1 MCEKKSKYMSVFL
14 LIYCHTEEVEE
25 YVFCVTC
32 HLTKQVSHVT
42 HNLHSNCHELD
53 RAVSNRHS
61 LCEIVCDD
69 ANLDVH
75 CEAASANGAMLR
87 ARVARAA
94 LSV

>member
-1 MCEKKSKYMSVFL
+1 MCVL
-14 LIYCHTEEVEE
+14 VIYCHTEEVEE
-25 YVFCVTC
+25 YVFCVAC

-53 RAVSNRHS
+53 WVVSNRHS

-69 ANLDVH
+69 ANIDVH

-94 LSV
+94 LSA

>member
-1 MCEKKSKYMSVFL
+1 MCVFL
-14 LIYCHTEEVEE
+14 VIYCHTEEVEE

-32 HLTKQVSHVT
+32 HLMTQVSHVT
-42 HNLHSNCHELD
+42 HHLHSNCHELD
-53 RAVSNRHS
+53 WVVSNRHS